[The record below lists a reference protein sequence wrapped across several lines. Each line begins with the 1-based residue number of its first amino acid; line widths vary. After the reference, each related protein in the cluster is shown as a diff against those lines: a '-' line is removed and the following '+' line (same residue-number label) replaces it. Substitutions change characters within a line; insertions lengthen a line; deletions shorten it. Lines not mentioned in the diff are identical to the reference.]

1 MEHQSIGVKNKDQK
15 RLKTSVKLLENQ
27 NISGFSLDKKVKKLS
42 SKIFFGKI
50 LTMGKVD
57 ILI

>member
-42 SKIFFGKI
+42 RNKIFLEKV

-57 ILI
+57 D